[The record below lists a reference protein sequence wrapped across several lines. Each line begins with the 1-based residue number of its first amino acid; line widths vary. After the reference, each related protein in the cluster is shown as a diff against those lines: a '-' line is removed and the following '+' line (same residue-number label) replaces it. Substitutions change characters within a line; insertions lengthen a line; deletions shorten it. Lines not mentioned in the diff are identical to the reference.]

1 MRARAPAEQSAVG
14 NLVLLTNPSIV
25 FETFL
30 IGITNGA
37 VIALI
42 ALGYTLVYGIIE
54 LINFAHG
61 EVFMLGATVS
71 LTLLAALGA
80 SAGWPAAQ
88 LTLALLLALLV
99 AMVFCAL
106 LNAGIER
113 LAYRR
118 LRHAP
123 RLAALISAIG
133 VSFILQNVGLAWI
146 GPNPQ
151 NFPDLLPS
159 QNVFRDLL
167 GIQSDINFKVKDL
180 LVLLLTVPLMVGLQR
195 FVATTRLGKAMR
207 ATAQD
212 RDAAALMG
220 IDINLTIAL
229 TFLLG
234 GALAGSAGLLFG
246 LYNGYAQWQ
255 IGFRAGLQAFT
266 AAVLGG
272 IGNISGAV
280 LGAFLIGL
288 IGAFS
293 DLLIDQRWTQTV
305 IFGILI
311 IILVFRPSGL
321 LGMQTPEKA

>member
-1 MRARAPAEQSAVG
+1 M
-14 NLVLLTNPSIV
+14 NLSLLTSPELMIN
-25 FETFL
+25 TL
-30 IGITNGA
+30 IFGITNGA

-61 EVFMLGATVS
+61 EVFMLGAATS
-71 LTLLAALGA
+71 LAVLLGLGA
-80 SAGWPAAQ
+80 SRQWPAAQ
-88 LTLALLLALLV
+88 LILVLLLALLV
-99 AMVFCAL
+99 AMVFCAV
-106 LNAGIER
+106 LNATIER

-118 LRHAP
+118 LRNAP

-133 VSFILQNVGLAWI
+133 ASFILQNVGLVRL
-146 GPNPQ
+146 GPNPN
-151 NFPDLLPS
+151 NFPRLLPE
-159 QNVFRDLL
+159 QDIFRDFL
-167 GIQSDINFKVKDL
+167 GIQTGVIFTVKDL
-180 LVLLLTVPLMVGLQR
+180 IVLLLTIPLMIALRQ
-195 FVATTRLGKAMR
+195 FVTTTRLGKAMR

-212 RDAAALMG
+212 REAAALMG

-234 GALAGSAGLLFG
+234 GALAGAAGLLFG

-280 LGAFLIGL
+280 LGAFIIG
-288 IGAFS
+288 IVGAYS
-293 DLLIDQRWTQTV
+293 DLLIDQRWTQVV
-305 IFGILI
+305 IFSILI
-311 IILVFRPSGL
+311 LILVFRPSGL
-321 LGMQTPEKA
+321 LGMGALEKA